1 MPGCHTHACA
11 RARGCV
17 AGWAGDAARPGSLS
31 RLPPAEPGGACPRER
46 AAAPRRRSVRS
57 SCECARFV
65 VTEMLVP
72 PSSSRLCWATNLRRR
87 TGSWRERAT
96 RRQAELATLRSQQ
109 LLLAQQATDSRQ
121 LVVEMATTRRGRG
134 RRGRLRPNANANAV
148 AAVGGERG
156 LGMGAP
162 RHRVHGGGGGGSA
175 PAAPCSSSARRR
187 GRVGGGAAPGRHTPP
202 CDRWC
207 SQLAPG
213 RRWGRGRCWR

>member
-1 MPGCHTHACA
+1 
-11 RARGCV
+11 
-17 AGWAGDAARPGSLS
+17 
-31 RLPPAEPGGACPRER
+31 
-46 AAAPRRRSVRS
+46 
-57 SCECARFV
+57 
-65 VTEMLVP
+65 MLVP

-187 GRVGGGAAPGRHTPP
+187 GRVGGGGGAAHAAMRPLV
-202 CDRWC
+202 
-207 SQLAPG
+207 LAAGTGATVGAGAMLAIESGVLPEIASP
-213 RRWGRGRCWR
+213 